1 MVTRLCTLCSQQP
14 PANGASFYAACLLTN
29 TEAEAQR
36 HCTTGYRALQ
46 DTEYCSAAAHSWSG
60 WRASGRNLAVRVPSH
75 CTAPAGDMSPMGAL
89 LSIATCVTTGPAP
102 LHTATADTNICSNL
116 GPSACSTLKHS
127 AAQHRSAQVHCAQ
140 LTAPHR
146 AEHCTHPHHCTVPH
160 CTALYMC
167 GEEMCFVFV
176 PA

>member
-1 MVTRLCTLCSQQP
+1 MEPVFTLRVSSLIQK
-14 PANGASFYAACLLTN
+14 
-29 TEAEAQR
+29 QR
-36 HCTTGYRALQ
+36 HRDTAQQ
-46 DTEYCSAAAHSWSG
+46 DTEHCRIQSTAALQHTAGAGGGPLVEIWLSE
-60 WRASGRNLAVRVPSH
+60 SH
-75 CTAPAGDMSPMGAL
+75 LTAQHRLGTCHQWGPQ
-89 LSIATCVTTGPAP
+89 LSVATCVTTRPSP

-146 AEHCTHPHHCTVPH
+146 TEHCTHPHHCTVPH

-167 GEEMCFVFV
+167 GEEMCFVFIVHDGQIFV